1 MSSNEA
7 YPSVLAKVSLLP
19 DELASVPV
27 KLASLSQIRQIFNQ
41 SRCPPVHTADEIFVS
56 LFNTIC
62 ATPVPSLLSASVDT
76 FSTVLTRSSQS
87 PYNVLLA
94 VCASTDSVCGIVLRS
109 RNMTPAVLFS
119 AEAHVAEPELSVRI
133 LKLVESIIEK
143 LSVHHLTSEKSLGTN
158 LDSFI
163 CYMIAVTSYVL
174 FQYGDLSV
182 LSSLLTHALSILTS
196 LIPSTC
202 TVPQSTVE
210 PLVTEI
216 LTLVANILT
225 SGQHAT
231 ANEGSV
237 YALLAGSWCCLS
249 HIFSVYQ
256 MELDIAL
263 DTARDLACRTILT
276 DLSST
281 VTCTEVATICGTVGA
296 RFLNVLPKD
305 PSGPFG
311 AYITG
316 PLSILQ
322 TILNHRNMQT
332 SDLAANSFFCN
343 QAVSAVI
350 SDLIIHGC
358 CLDKYDLHEWMTSP
372 FNGALI
378 DVSGGKTNECCDF
391 VVECFFGFQGL
402 LIKTFMTTFTT
413 AVTAFS
419 ALSEESTDYFA
430 ASLTLDSV
438 LTVFGAIWPSLTI
451 DVEHLGADSYGE
463 RGTEKE
469 HGTPFLFEDAYG
481 IFDSLFR
488 VCSLVLKRPL
498 YCPLTVGQPASLGNL
513 LFLRRLALL
522 LTYVSAA
529 ILPEFVD
536 SCFSLLL
543 CFLQAPMLTTSSRT
557 EAGPLEAYMGL
568 QVLAANAISTIVTD
582 MSSAD
587 AQREALLSS
596 NHTLSILI
604 AGIDI
609 LTAVFS
615 DSSRLPSDGYL
626 DVHTRLV
633 ESLLSFLN
641 SEQDNMKLE
650 RSFFSSL
657 TSSLG
662 SLVVT
667 ASRFFDRSSA
677 LRRLLNCY
685 REILL
690 IHIYA
695 LNSECEADLSASLEL
710 FRLIYP
716 VYMDT
721 ILPLINSVLIDSA
734 LEIVRA
740 VLNLLNLFPLVDN
753 SKDCLEATALVL
765 FKLVSVTRQSVSSR
779 ELVYTHT
786 TVTNLIITMIQLY
799 PKYMV
804 MEGQAVTANFL
815 SYLFSFTEDCGDIN
829 GFYQAFSILIESLVD
844 VGELAQ
850 VLYKGAQFTSD
861 LSRIRQFMDRYA
873 YLPSDTPLIQIDSL
887 MAMELPISAILI
899 YLSIRCAYT
908 SITADSHRDILLRAY
923 CYAAP
928 LVYATDTCVSVLGNA
943 DAFLTGLFDFVC
955 NLLPCLGDALFSKR
969 IATVL
974 QIFITL
980 DSYNG
985 PQASSIHTVLNRCM
999 PQLAQTIQQFKHFNR
1014 DEADPTYTAIVRA
1027 LESLVD
1033 RRMEK

>member
-1 MSSNEA
+1 M
-7 YPSVLAKVSLLP
+7 
-19 DELASVPV
+19 
-27 KLASLSQIRQIFNQ
+27 FNQ
-41 SRCPPVHTADEIFVS
+41 SRCPPIHAADEVFVS

-62 ATPVPSLLSASVDT
+62 ATSVPSLLLASIDT
-76 FSTVLTRSSQS
+76 FSAVLARSSQS
-87 PYNVLLA
+87 SYNILLA
-94 VCASTDSVCGIVLRS
+94 VCASTNSVCGIVLKS
-109 RNMTPAVLFS
+109 RHVTPSILFNV
-119 AEAHVAEPELSVRI
+119 ETHVNEPELSVRI
-133 LKLVESIIEK
+133 LQLVESIIEK
-143 LSVHHLTSEKSLGTN
+143 LSVHHLTSEKGLGTN

-163 CYMIAVTSYVL
+163 CYMVAITTHIL
-174 FQYGDLSV
+174 FHYRGLSV
-182 LSSLLTHALSILTS
+182 LNPLMTHALSILTS
-196 LIPSTC
+196 LVPGTC
-202 TVPQSTVE
+202 TVPHSVIE
-210 PLVTEI
+210 PLVAEI
-216 LTLVANILT
+216 LTLVTNILT
-225 SGQHAT
+225 NNQHST
-231 ANEGSV
+231 SIEESV
-237 YALLAGSWCCLS
+237 YALLAVSWHCLS

-256 MELDIAL
+256 MALDGALDI
-263 DTARDLACRTILT
+263 ARDLACKTILT
-276 DLSST
+276 DLSSII
-281 VTCTEVATICGTVGA
+281 TCTEVATMCGAVGF
-296 RFLNVLPKD
+296 RFLNALSKD
-305 PSGPFG
+305 PSGLFE

-332 SDLAANSFFCN
+332 SDLVANSFFCN

-350 SDLIIHGC
+350 SNLVVYGC
-358 CLDKYDLHEWMTSP
+358 CLDRYDLHEWMTSP
-372 FNGALI
+372 FNGALLDI
-378 DVSGGKTNECCDF
+378 SGGKTNECCDF
-391 VVECFFGFQGL
+391 IVECFFGFQGL
-402 LIKTFMTTFTT
+402 LIKNFMTTFTT
-413 AVTAFS
+413 AVTTFS
-419 ALSEESTDYFA
+419 ALTEESTEYLTT
-430 ASLTLDSV
+430 SLTLDSI

-451 DVEHLGADSYGE
+451 DIDHLGTDSYGE

-469 HGTPFLFEDAYG
+469 CGTPFLFEDAYG

-488 VCSLVLKRPL
+488 ACSIVLRRSV
-498 YCPLTVGQPASLGNL
+498 YCPPTVSQPASLGNL

-543 CFLQAPMLTTSSRT
+543 CFLQGPMLTTSPST
-557 EAGPLEAYMGL
+557 ETGSLETYMGL

-587 AQREALLSS
+587 LQREALLSS
-596 NHTLSILI
+596 NHTLNILI

-662 SLVVT
+662 SLVVR
-667 ASRFFDRSSA
+667 ASNFSDRNSA

-685 REILL
+685 REVLL
-690 IHIYA
+690 INVYA
-695 LNSECEADLSASLEL
+695 LNLECDADLSASLEL
-710 FRLIYP
+710 LRLIYP

-721 ILPLINSVLIDSA
+721 ILPLINSVLIDSV

-740 VLNLLNLFPLVDN
+740 VLNLLNVFPLVDN
-753 SKDCLEATALVL
+753 FKDCLEATALIL
-765 FKLVSVTRQSVSSR
+765 FQLASVTKQSVSSR
-779 ELVYTHT
+779 ELMYTHT
-786 TVTNLIITMIQLY
+786 TVTSLIITMVQLY

-804 MEGQAVTANFL
+804 LEGQAVTANFL
-815 SYLFSFTEDCGDIN
+815 SYLFSFTEDCADIN
-829 GFYQAFSILIESLVD
+829 GFYQTFSILIESLVN

-850 VLYKGAQFTSD
+850 VLYKGTQFTSN
-861 LSRIRQFMDRYA
+861 LSRIRQFMDQYA
-873 YLPSDTPLIQIDSL
+873 YLPSDTPLMQITSL

-899 YLSIRCAYT
+899 YLSLRCAYT
-908 SITADSHRDILLRAY
+908 SITADSHRSILLRAY

-943 DAFLTGLFDFVC
+943 DAFLTGLSDFVC
-955 NLLPCLGDALFSKR
+955 NLLPCLSDALFSKR

-974 QIFITL
+974 QMFITL
-980 DSYNG
+980 DSYTG
-985 PQASSIHTVLNRCM
+985 PQASNIHTALSRCM
-999 PQLAQTIQQFKHFNR
+999 PQLAQTIQQFKHSNR
-1014 DEADPTYTAIVRA
+1014 DETDPTYTAIVRA
-1027 LESLVD
+1027 LENLVD
-1033 RRMEK
+1033 RRTEK